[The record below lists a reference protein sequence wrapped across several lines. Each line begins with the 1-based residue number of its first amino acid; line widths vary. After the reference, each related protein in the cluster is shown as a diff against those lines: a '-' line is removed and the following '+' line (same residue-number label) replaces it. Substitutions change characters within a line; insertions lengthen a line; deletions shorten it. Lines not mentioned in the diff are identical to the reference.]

1 MAVVDKVLVGEA
13 LVVTEGG
20 DNEISHIDLLMGP
33 RGSAVEDAFCNT
45 LCNNKDGFTSLL
57 AVVSPNLLCKP
68 ATAMFNKV
76 TIKGAKQAVQM
87 FGPAQA
93 AVARAVTECVEDG
106 TIPAD
111 EADDIFICVGVFIHW
126 DADDNKRIY
135 DYNFEAV
142 KMAHNAGYTAVM
154 SHRSGETS
162 DSTIADLSVAMK
174 TCQIKTGSASRSDR
188 MSKYNQLLRIEAVS
202 YTHLTLPTNREV

>member
-93 AVARAVTECVEDG
+93 AVEFGQSSCQVESQS
-106 TIPAD
+106 
-111 EADDIFICVGVFIHW
+111 IFF
-126 DADDNKRIY
+126 
-135 DYNFEAV
+135 
-142 KMAHNAGYTAVM
+142 
-154 SHRSGETS
+154 
-162 DSTIADLSVAMK
+162 
-174 TCQIKTGSASRSDR
+174 QQQSRSQRPTHSRPRRKAKSEGPLHQDR
-188 MSKYNQLLRIEAVS
+188 RPHLARSKTKSNI
-202 YTHLTLPTNREV
+202 